1 MIRKLSIFTVAAL
14 AIFAVACKPQ
24 PQGESAP
31 PAATQEAAAP
41 AMPTTTGVTDTEI
54 KIGSWAP
61 LTGPAASYAIVAK
74 AQQAYINSINDAGGI
89 HGRMLKLELRDDAYQ
104 PAKTVA
110 AVKELVEKEQ
120 VFAFA
125 AGIGTATGMAVKDYL
140 DENQKVWVGPAT
152 GSSVWADPPSK
163 YRFAVYPTYGTE
175 ATLLVEYAAK
185 NFKKKKLAVFYQNDA
200 FGEEGLKAVRATAA
214 RLGLEVL
221 EEVSH
226 EMTDTDLSSQA
237 LKVKSS
243 GADTVV
249 IWSTPKHAA
258 MFVKSAAKIKY
269 KPQYFTTSTLTDPV
283 MFQLAGDAW
292 NKVISADW
300 MPLPTDETEG
310 VAEFK
315 AAMEKYAPGIPLGNF
330 TMVAFVLTEPLIEGL
345 RRAGRDLTT
354 EKLVD
359 AMDSLDK
366 WSGKYAHEVS
376 FGPGKRQGTDQVFF
390 VQAQDGKLV
399 RLTDWRSTM
408 AAGDE
413 AAEAAPAAE

>member
-14 AIFAVACKPQ
+14 AILAVACKPQ

-359 AMDSLDK
+359 AL
-366 WSGKYAHEVS
+366 Y
-376 FGPGKRQGTDQVFF
+376 
-390 VQAQDGKLV
+390 
-399 RLTDWRSTM
+399 
-408 AAGDE
+408 
-413 AAEAAPAAE
+413 